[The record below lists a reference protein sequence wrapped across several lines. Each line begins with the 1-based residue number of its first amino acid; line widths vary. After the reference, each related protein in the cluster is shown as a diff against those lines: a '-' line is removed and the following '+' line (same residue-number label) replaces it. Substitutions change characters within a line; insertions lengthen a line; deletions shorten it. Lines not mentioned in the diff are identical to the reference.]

1 MASAVADA
9 PNPNDA
15 IRRQILRYFYDRND
29 AATSVRGK
37 KGAAV
42 KISDIKKELKTAHG
56 LTQQQVVSNLT
67 YLLDRGWVK
76 QIDVKKD
83 FSPGRGA
90 TTVESVTSFYEITAR
105 GIDRIEGGSE
115 FEIRERYG
123 DINVNATG
131 ANVITLGDGNI
142 VNAAFN
148 DLRMELDELKDQLVA
163 SDQLSDEQKLDVAV
177 DIETIKDQLAKPNP
191 DPVVTGALWT
201 RVEKAAAL
209 AGLAELAMAAGHLIA
224 PLVGG

>member
-1 MASAVADA
+1 MADA

-15 IRRQILRYFYDRND
+15 IRRQILRYFYDRNSV
-29 AATSVRGK
+29 ATSMRGK

-42 KISDIKKELKTAHG
+42 KISDVKKELKETHG

-67 YLLDRGWVK
+67 YLIDRGWVEVEEVTK
-76 QIDVKKD
+76 EVQ
-83 FSPGRGA
+83 PRGGS
-90 TTVESVTSFYEITAR
+90 TTVPSTTAYYKISAK

-115 FEIRERYG
+115 FEPRERYG
-123 DINVNATG
+123 DINVNASG

-142 VNAAFN
+142 VNARYE
-148 DLRMELDELKDQLVA
+148 DLRLELDGLKDQIVA

-177 DIETIKDQLAKPNP
+177 DIETIKDQLAKPEP
-191 DPVVTGALWT
+191 DPEVTRALWT
-201 RVEKAAAL
+201 RVERAAAL
-209 AGLAELAMAAGHLIA
+209 AGIAQAAVTVGHLIA